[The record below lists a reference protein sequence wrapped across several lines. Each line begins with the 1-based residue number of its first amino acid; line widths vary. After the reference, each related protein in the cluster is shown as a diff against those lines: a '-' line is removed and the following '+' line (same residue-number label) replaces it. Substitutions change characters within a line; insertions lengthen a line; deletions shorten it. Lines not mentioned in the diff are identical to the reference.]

1 MSNVPISSLQNAL
14 AGGVLGNANGMSS
27 QQMQLT
33 MSQADMMRQYTGAI
47 AGGGIRAVPRAFIE
61 VDKVSNGFVF
71 KCGNDLLIAK
81 DIEEL
86 QQQFVAAIASMLL
99 EDR

>member
-1 MSNVPISSLQNAL
+1 MSNVPTSSLQL
-14 AGGVLGNANGMSS
+14 A
-27 QQMQLT
+27 
-33 MSQADMMRQYTGAI
+33 MSQADMARQYNSAI